1 MIRWSS
7 QYKRTSA
14 LEHEGLE
21 ILLGQGRVLHER
33 RCAGTGIDSHPLV
46 GRPVAVHLQVG
57 GVQEERRHR
66 VLLQLQWQ
74 KSIGEVRLKCHTLR
88 GHFDRD
94 CCSVYPR
101 RQQAKHKFVD
111 GDQDPPLAVQ
121 FEARRLWSAVQQ
133 HVDVL
138 KHAPLAEEAIEQ
150 LLQYSEHMHRLSAR
164 EAYINLCIVA

>member
-1 MIRWSS
+1 
-7 QYKRTSA
+7 
-14 LEHEGLE
+14 
-21 ILLGQGRVLHER
+21 
-33 RCAGTGIDSHPLV
+33 
-46 GRPVAVHLQVG
+46 
-57 GVQEERRHR
+57 
-66 VLLQLQWQ
+66 
-74 KSIGEVRLKCHTLR
+74 
-88 GHFDRD
+88 
-94 CCSVYPR
+94 VYPR